1 MSSSLKPL
9 QTIALDDFVER
20 DTKRRATG
28 RTGRAAR
35 EGASS
40 SNQIAIDK
48 HLQSLRERQRQK
60 ILDDQKIHEDR
71 VLQQILPLW
80 DDDNRGVPN
89 PLIRSGLFSVKK
101 SDVREFVDIVVASLS
116 NYRITY
122 RGEELQQDD
131 LSVWL
136 SIVNLARERPMS
148 DSIYFSG
155 YSLVKDLGWRMHSD
169 SYARAESSIKRLKVT
184 GLTISSPD
192 GNEQYTG
199 SLIREYAFK
208 ADDGSGMSRWMVRFE
223 PKVSALFMEDTTT
236 LLEWEVRKKI
246 GARATVAL
254 FLHSFYSS
262 HAEPFPISVG
272 KLHELSRSEDTA
284 AGFKRTLHNALR
296 KLVDVGFL
304 DSYNLIGDLIT
315 VVKNKRP
322 RLITAAKK
330 TGRTPRLKASPTPPP
345 A

>member
-9 QTIALDDFVER
+9 QPLALDDFVER
-20 DTKRRATG
+20 DEKNRASARTARVG
-28 RTGRAAR
+28 RGVKQGSAQ
-35 EGASS
+35 GK
-40 SNQIAIDK
+40 IDQ
-48 HLQSLRERQRQK
+48 HLQALRERQR
-60 ILDDQKIHEDR
+60 LRALEEQKIHENR
-71 VLQQILPLW
+71 VLQEILPLW

-101 SDVREFVDIVVASLS
+101 SDVREYVDIVVASLS

-136 SIVNLARERPMS
+136 SLINLARERPMS

-155 YSLVKDLGWRMHSD
+155 YSLVKDLDWRMHSD
-169 SYARAESSIKRLKVT
+169 SYLRAEGSIKRLKVT

-208 ADDGSGMSRWMVRFE
+208 ADDGAGNSRWMVRFE

-262 HAEPFPISVG
+262 HAEPLPISVG
-272 KLHELSRSEDTA
+272 KLHELSRSEDTV
-284 AGFKRTLHNALR
+284 AGFKRTLLNALR
-296 KLVDVGFL
+296 KLEEVGFL
-304 DSYNLIGDLIT
+304 SSYHLIGDLISVT
-315 VVKNKRP
+315 KNKRP
-322 RLITAAKK
+322 RLITAKK
-330 TGRTPRLKASPTPPP
+330 AGRTPRLKAS
-345 A
+345 